1 MIDYL
6 RFAIAAIIIKENTT
20 HSFKDV
26 IVLFY
31 SLIHEFNIL
40 EIIVELNRVTIIDS
54 TDMALRNQI
63 LQFIEYIV
71 VHYTKKILEFQR
83 VNEAP
88 DLAFSNYIANE
99 KDKFYKIRDHLDV
112 FMVKENKDIKDIA
125 ITVNQLMVSLI

>member
-1 MIDYL
+1 M
-6 RFAIAAIIIKENTT
+6 F

-40 EIIVELNRVTIIDS
+40 DIILALNKIKVVNAS
-54 TDMALRNQI
+54 DMALRNQV

-83 VNEAP
+83 VNEEP
-88 DLAFSNYIANE
+88 NIAFANFIANE
-99 KDKFYKIRDHLDV
+99 KDKFYKIRDYLDT
-112 FMVKENKDIKDIA
+112 FMAKENKDIKDIT